1 VFSSPVMTATSDTD
15 TFNSMLDMFTL
26 AACDD
31 LIVTQWSTFFSV
43 ASSLGLH
50 RRVSWQ
56 RCLIV
61 RAHAHAATACRPIVV
76 GAARDAVACCAH
88 ETLTTS
94 ITATRPSIFVGV
106 SYPPPISIAT
116 FTPSTPPIPHPPPVC
131 ILSQAFRLPLAGGEC
146 SKLRAAVTTVSRLRA
161 LQVRVFA
168 VRQLPGRR

>member
-61 RAHAHAATACRPIVV
+61 RAHAHAA
-76 GAARDAVACCAH
+76 RDAVACCAH

-116 FTPSTPPIPHPPPVC
+116 FTPSTPPIHHPPPVC

-161 LQVRVFA
+161 LQVRVFV